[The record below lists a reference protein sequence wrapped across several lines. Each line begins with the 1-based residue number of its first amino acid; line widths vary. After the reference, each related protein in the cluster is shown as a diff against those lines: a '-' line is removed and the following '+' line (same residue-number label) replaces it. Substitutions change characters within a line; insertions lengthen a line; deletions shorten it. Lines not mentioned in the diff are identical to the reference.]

1 MTGNGR
7 SAAATDCMSK
17 SPEGKTNYVGVRL
30 SSFLSTIA
38 VLKVLQ
44 KTYIYLYCF
53 FKVETKIHMD
63 GIALTNITQLRINYF
78 LCSSTHRNAVK
89 DNECVIPLHK
99 RMKLTAQEWLLPN
112 FHTVLF

>member
-1 MTGNGR
+1 MAST
-7 SAAATDCMSK
+7 AATERMSK
-17 SPEGKTNYVGVRL
+17 SPEGKTNYIGVRL
-30 SSFLSTIA
+30 SSFL
-38 VLKVLQ
+38 VLLQ
-44 KTYIYLYCF
+44 FSKYFRKHIYIYIVF

-78 LCSSTHRNAVK
+78 LCSSAQRNAVK

-112 FHTVLF
+112 FHRILF